1 MRSSAIIA
9 CALVLLRPVVG
20 VYNLADH
27 YTATNWLDSFSFQ
40 AIPDPTQGYVTFVD
54 GPTAQ
59 KMGHFKTDNNKVYMG
74 VDSTFPA
81 TDPGRMSLRMQSN
94 KAYTHG
100 LIILDLAHMP
110 ASTCGTWPAF
120 WTTKTDTWPTDGEI
134 DIIEGVNSQ
143 HSNFMTLHTGGPACS
158 VSNDATLFASSSQLI
173 HPGCDLN
180 APGQAK
186 GVGCSINNTLPA
198 SYGTGFNAN
207 GGGIYAMVWNSAHI
221 TIWFFPHSS
230 APSDIAAANP
240 DPSKWG
246 TPAARFQGPGCNMDS
261 SFRNHNIIFD
271 TTFCGVWAG
280 DTDWTT
286 SGCAA
291 VHGPSCKDYVQKNPG
306 DFKESFWEVNSLM
319 VYQDD
324 GKAAAAPSAAASAA
338 PSTALAAP
346 SAAPS
351 AVPSAAPSAVPS
363 GAKVSVLAAASSLV
377 AKFQSTA
384 LRATSVTA
392 VTVTAPAV
400 THTVF
405 ARDRDH

>member
-1 MRSSAIIA
+1 MRSSALIISA
-9 CALVLLRPVVG
+9 FTPLRPVFG
-20 VYNLADH
+20 LYNLQDH

-40 AIPDPTQGYVTFVD
+40 AIPDPTQGYVTFAD
-54 GPTAQ
+54 SASAQ
-59 KMGHFKTDNNKVYMG
+59 KMGHFKTDNGKVYMG
-74 VDSTFPA
+74 VDFTNPA
-81 TDPGRMSLRMQSN
+81 IDPGRMSLRMQSN
-94 KAYTHG
+94 KAYTHA
-100 LIILDLAHMP
+100 LVVLDLAHMP

-143 HSNFMTLHTGGPACS
+143 RSNFMTLHTGGPACS
-158 VSNDATLFASSSQLI
+158 ISNDATLFASSSQLL
-173 HPGCDLN
+173 HTGCDLN

-186 GVGCSINNTLPA
+186 DVGCSINNTLPT

-207 GGGIYAMVWNSAHI
+207 GGGIYAMEWTSAHI
-221 TIWFFPHSS
+221 TIWFFPHTST
-230 APSDIAAANP
+230 PSDIAAANP
-240 DPSKWG
+240 DPGKWG

-291 VHGPSCKDYVQKNPG
+291 AHGPSCKDYVQKNPG
-306 DFKESFWEVNSLM
+306 DFKETFWEVNSLM

-324 GKAAAAPSAAASAA
+324 GKAAAAPPAASSAALS
-338 PSTALAAP
+338 AP
-346 SAAPS
+346 SALRVFSQLAS
-351 AVPSAAPSAVPS
+351 AVASAKPKTP
-363 GAKVSVLAAASSLV
+363 AA
-377 AKFQSTA
+377 T
-384 LRATSVTA
+384 

-405 ARDRDH
+405 ARDREI